1 VTPIQAAPGGV
12 RIRVRVQPRA
22 SRSEVGGLHGSEIRV
37 RVAAPPVDGA
47 ANDALSRLL
56 AERLGVPRSAVVVT
70 AGAAGRSK
78 VVQVAGLTAQA
89 AAQRLG
95 LPAPDGPERGA

>member
-1 VTPIQAAPGGV
+1 MTPIQAAPGGV
-12 RIRVRVQPRA
+12 RIRIRVQPRA
-22 SRSEVGGLHGSEIRV
+22 SRSEIGGLRGDEIRV

-47 ANDALSRLL
+47 ANDALSRFL

-78 VVQVAGLTAQA
+78 VVQVAGLTPRDA
-89 AAQRLG
+89 AHRLG
-95 LPAPDGPERGA
+95 LPPPDGPERGA

>member
-1 VTPIQAAPGGV
+1 MRPIQPAPGGV

-22 SRSEVGGLHGSEIRV
+22 SRSEVRGLRGDEIRV

-47 ANDALSRLL
+47 ANEALSRLL
-56 AERLGVPRSAVVVT
+56 AALLGVPRSAIEVT

-78 VVQVAGLTAQA
+78 VVQVAGLTPRA
-89 AAQRLG
+89 AAHRLG
-95 LPAPDGPERGA
+95 LPELGDGA